1 MDILLRT
8 IAIIIEVVILA
19 AIAYSVLNGVRLAA
33 FDLGIGPKYS
43 QAIAMVLLAV
53 GLLIVV
59 FFIAHLTTF
68 YPAIG
73 LGG

>member
-19 AIAYSVLNGVRLAA
+19 AITYCVLKGARLIA

-43 QAIAMVLLAV
+43 KAIAMTLLAV
-53 GLLIVV
+53 GILIIV
-59 FFIAHLTTF
+59 FFIAHLATF
-68 YPAIG
+68 YPVV
-73 LGG
+73 